1 MSAQKKNV
9 KICLLGGTGV
19 GKTCIINRFS
29 NNIFD
34 ANTISTS
41 GGSYSV
47 KDVTIDDKITVHCDV
62 WDTAGQ
68 EKFRSLT
75 KHFYKDAYIVGLV
88 YDITSQNSF
97 NELKGWY
104 DDLKQNGEKYTVLAV
119 VGNKSDL
126 FENEG
131 VNEDEAR
138 QYAESIG
145 AEFQLVSAKSG
156 QNINLLF
163 EKLVR
168 IYLGP
173 EFASKVEE
181 MQKDKGEIQKIT
193 NDTAKKTKKDGKKKF
208 C

>member
-1 MSAQKKNV
+1 MSLKTQSV

-29 NNIFD
+29 KNEFNE
-34 ANTISTS
+34 NSVSTS

-47 KDVTIDDKITVHCDV
+47 KDITIDDKITVHCDV

-88 YDITSQNSF
+88 YDITSKISF
-97 NELKGWY
+97 EGLKGWY
-104 DDLKQNGEKYTVLAV
+104 NDLKTNGEKYTVMAV
-119 VGNKSDL
+119 VGNKTDL
-126 FENEG
+126 YEKEE

-156 QNINLLF
+156 QNVTLLF
-163 EKLVR
+163 EKVVR
-168 IYLGP
+168 VFLGP
-173 EFASKVEE
+173 EFTVKVEE
-181 MQKDKGEIQKIT
+181 MKKDKGEGTKIT
-193 NDTAKKTKKDGKKKF
+193 TEAIKKPQKQSKKF

>member
-1 MSAQKKNV
+1 MSVNTKNV

-29 NNIFD
+29 KNEFKE
-34 ANTISTS
+34 NTVSTS

-47 KDVTIDDKITVHCDV
+47 KDITLDDKTTVHCDV

-119 VGNKSDL
+119 VGNKTDL
-126 FENEG
+126 YEKEE

-156 QNINLLF
+156 QNVNLLF

-173 EFASKVEE
+173 EFALKVKKKK
-181 MQKDKGEIQKIT
+181 KDKGEIQKIT
-193 NDTAKKTKKDGKKKF
+193 HDTANKTKKEGKKK
-208 C
+208 CC

>member
-1 MSAQKKNV
+1 MSAQNKSV
-9 KICLLGGTGV
+9 KICLLGGSGV

-34 ANTISTS
+34 ENSISTS

-47 KDVTIDDKITVHCDV
+47 KDVTIDEKITVHCDV

-119 VGNKSDL
+119 VGNKTDL
-126 FENEG
+126 YEKEE

-156 QNINLLF
+156 QNVNLLF

-173 EFASKVEE
+173 EFALKVEE

-193 NDTAKKTKKDGKKKF
+193 HDTANKTKKEGKKK
-208 C
+208 CC

>member
-1 MSAQKKNV
+1 MSVNTKNV

-29 NNIFD
+29 KNEFKE
-34 ANTISTS
+34 NTVSTS

-47 KDVTIDDKITVHCDV
+47 KDITLDDKTTVHCDV

-88 YDITSQNSF
+88 YDITNKNSF
-97 NELKGWY
+97 DELKGWY
-104 DDLKQNGEKYTVLAV
+104 NDLKQNGEKYTVLAV
-119 VGNKSDL
+119 VGNKTDM
-126 FENEG
+126 FENEE

-138 QYAESIG
+138 KYAESIG
-145 AEFQLVSAKSG
+145 AEFQLVSAKTG
-156 QNINLLF
+156 QNVNLLF

-168 IYLGP
+168 VYLGP
-173 EFASKVEE
+173 EFAAKVEE
-181 MQKDKGEIQKIT
+181 MKIDKGEITKIT
-193 NDTAKKTKKDGKKKF
+193 NETAKKKKKEGKGGL

>member
-1 MSAQKKNV
+1 MSLKTQSV

-29 NNIFD
+29 KNEFNE
-34 ANTISTS
+34 NSVSTS

-47 KDVTIDDKITVHCDV
+47 KDITIDDKITVHCDV

-88 YDITSQNSF
+88 YDITSKISF
-97 NELKGWY
+97 EGLKGWY
-104 DDLKQNGEKYTVLAV
+104 NDLKQNGEKYTVLAV
-119 VGNKSDL
+119 VGNKTDMY
-126 FENEG
+126 EKEE

-138 QYAESIG
+138 KYAESIG
-145 AEFQLVSAKSG
+145 AEFQLVSAKTG

-163 EKLVR
+163 ENLVK

-173 EFASKVEE
+173 EFAAKVEE
-181 MQKDKGEIQKIT
+181 MKADKGEITKIT
-193 NDTAKKTKKDGKKKF
+193 NETAKKKKKEGKGG
-208 C
+208 CC